1 MSNFNIAYLAD
12 YDKISK
18 AIFNKENINN
28 KERKRMLIMGLLE
41 ELKTLN
47 VDVEEAKERFMGNV
61 SLYEKMLF
69 KFLGV
74 MEEMAVDTDF
84 DGNDYAEVIE
94 KTHAIKGATG
104 NLSIRPMYD
113 AYSEIVRLLREQQ
126 PEQARK
132 VLADIIPVQNEII
145 ACIKKYNK

>member
-145 ACIKKYNK
+145 ACIKKYNQ